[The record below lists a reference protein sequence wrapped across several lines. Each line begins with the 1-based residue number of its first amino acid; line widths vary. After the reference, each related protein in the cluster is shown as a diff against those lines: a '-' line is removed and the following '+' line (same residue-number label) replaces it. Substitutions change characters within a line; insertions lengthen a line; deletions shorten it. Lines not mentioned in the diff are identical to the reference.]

1 MIRKSFQANMGN
13 TIKALEARRHELQER
28 SAQERKALAQH
39 FLPWE
44 KPLSWADKG
53 MDAFHFIK
61 DNPVLWTS
69 AFAALAHYKPKLASK
84 VLAVGWGAMKLLKSV
99 KKLV

>member
-1 MIRKSFQANMGN
+1 MSQTLKQ
-13 TIKALEARRHELQER
+13 LEERRILLQ
-28 SAQERKALAQH
+28 SQCAHERKAFADH
-39 FLPWE
+39 FEPWE

-53 MDAFHFIK
+53 IDAIQFLK
-61 DNPVLWTS
+61 SNPLIWTS

-84 VLAVGWGAMKLLKSV
+84 ALALGWGAVKVLKGV